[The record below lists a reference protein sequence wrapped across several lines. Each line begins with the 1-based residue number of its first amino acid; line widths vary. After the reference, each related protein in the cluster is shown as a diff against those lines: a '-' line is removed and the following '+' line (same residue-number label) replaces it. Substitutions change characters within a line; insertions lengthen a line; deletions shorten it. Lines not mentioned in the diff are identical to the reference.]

1 MLPVLGMNA
10 VKILKAELES
20 LRYEE
25 VEKNYYDDD
34 GFGKPDT
41 YVKIPHDKIYRL
53 SSIPCGF
60 DAATN
65 VLLNDLASHLAHA
78 QSKDHFDPVEFC
90 YEADEQ
96 LGEMAQFQ
104 LSVCDMLGLKWEASR
119 LASSIEKVYSRK
131 RGMVCSQRHGRLRLE
146 PTLAWVGAWQSRPS
160 LQGNSPC
167 NVPHTLRVALPRRRR
182 DAS

>member
-1 MLPVLGMNA
+1 MNA

-53 SSIPCGF
+53 STIPCGF

-96 LGEMAQFQ
+96 LGEMVQFQ

-131 RGMVCSQRHGRLRLE
+131 RGAWSVSKTRTTTIGAHSVVGRGVAI
-146 PTLAWVGAWQSRPS
+146 PTLLARKLSV
-160 LQGNSPC
+160 
-167 NVPHTLRVALPRRRR
+167 
-182 DAS
+182 